1 MTKTRTHTMP
11 IVVGFFAVILAYPM
25 CGGDLDCLTELALP
39 RYPELA
45 RQGHMSGE
53 VEAAI
58 EVDAAGK
65 VRAVSANTEKTLLGL
80 TVKRALTAVKVS
92 DSCKGATIRITFRF
106 ELTKEV
112 KPTDPG
118 EVLFRAP
125 STFVIRASIPP
136 INESRN

>member
-1 MTKTRTHTMP
+1 MAKTPTHTMP
-11 IVVGFFAVILAYPM
+11 IVVFFAVVLAYPV

-39 RYPELA
+39 RYPPLA

-65 VRAVSANTEKTLLGL
+65 IRAVSTNTEKTLLGH
-80 TVKRALTAVKVS
+80 TVKRALTAVKIS
-92 DSCKGATIRITFRF
+92 DSCKGVTIRLTFRF
-106 ELTKEV
+106 ELTKEA
-112 KPTDPG
+112 KSYDPG

-125 STFVIRASIPP
+125 STFVIRSSIPP
-136 INESRN
+136 VDESRN